1 MRKLLLLLITIMI
14 NGFIM
19 SQKETI
25 KYNEYFK
32 DPLNRLVLEKVM
44 LFDSINKEELINRF
58 ENWGG
63 QNFRNY
69 SEVRTS
75 KTNDQIT
82 LLYITSFSHL
92 FNGGPELYIIMNVQ
106 FKDNKL
112 RISVYDDGNVF
123 RPGYYSGNIYV
134 PSIPA
139 RSSYLIDYFDSD
151 GILEYKP
158 GTGSFNM
165 KGRRAAVLVEYKEK
179 INGNISSI
187 EKLIKEQNKVKVN
200 NSDW

>member
-1 MRKLLLLLITIMI
+1 MTIMI

-25 KYNEYFK
+25 RYNEYFK

-44 LFDSINKEELINRF
+44 IFDSIDKEELINRF

-82 LLYITSFSHL
+82 LLYITSFGHL

-123 RPGYYSGNIYV
+123 RPGYYSGNIHV
-134 PSIPA
+134 PSTPA
-139 RSSYLIDYFDSD
+139 RSYYLIDYFDSD
-151 GILEYKP
+151 GLLEYKP
-158 GTGSFNM
+158 GTGSFNL
-165 KGRRAAVLVEYKEK
+165 KGRRAAVLIEYKEK
-179 INGNISSI
+179 INVNISSI

>member
-1 MRKLLLLLITIMI
+1 MRKLLLLITIMI

-25 KYNEYFK
+25 KYNEYLK

-44 LFDSINKEELINRF
+44 IFDSINKEELINRF

-82 LLYITSFSHL
+82 LLYINSFAHL
-92 FNGGPELYIIMNVQ
+92 FNGGPELYIIMNAQ

-123 RPGYYSGNIYV
+123 RPGYYLGNIYV

-151 GILEYKP
+151 GLLEYKP

-165 KGRRAAVLVEYKEK
+165 KGRRAAVLIEYKEK
-179 INGNISSI
+179 INVNISSI